1 MIKLPNLPNVS
12 GGKKIQIPVINR
24 SISRTLAIVLVLA
37 AGGGIY
43 LYSKGKL
50 FGGGKTSSAPKKVA
64 IAPKVSGAVSPNSVK
79 PNSFVTVT
87 GSFSDEALQPVA
99 TREARYY
106 MFEQNTL
113 EGIKLV
119 SSGLLG
125 TDVSRFQRNVP
136 TTGLNVGQFLML
148 VTDEPLSQTD
158 IGPLNAG
165 PQPFGTGQGIIPV
178 GGSTAIP
185 GVGPGITLS

>member
-1 MIKLPNLPNVS
+1 MIKLPNLPSLS

-24 SISRTLAIVLVLA
+24 SISRTLAIVLLAA

-50 FGGGKTSSAPKKVA
+50 FGGDTTSALKKVI
-64 IAPKVSGAVSPNSVK
+64 IAPKVTGAVSPNSVK
-79 PNSFVTVT
+79 PNSFVTIT
-87 GSFSDEALQPVA
+87 GSFTDEASQPVA

-113 EGIKLV
+113 EGIKMV

-136 TTGLNVGQFLML
+136 TTGLNTGQFLML
-148 VTDEPLSQTD
+148 VTDEPLSQSD

-165 PQPFGTGQGIIPV
+165 PAPFGTGQGTIPI
-178 GGSTAIP
+178 GGSTALP
-185 GVGPGITLS
+185 GAGPGITLS